1 MAVGSVDSS
10 SRCDAAIASLDK
22 AASWVACSRG
32 GGGRGCGR
40 RVLNLW
46 LSGELLEVHE
56 VHVAQV
62 RKISLEN
69 AMRHKPVLDEADD
82 GIGAAIVDT
91 PMPETPRMGGVS
103 VAHGMAQ
110 DDKEVGIRKEGL
122 QEPSSKEARR
132 RLLQDELRA
141 SLPVCTPLS
150 VELRGNLGAHE
161 RTGLSQ
167 VCQRI
172 EGKKAWATE
181 GVVGRE
187 NALGAPAQAIRS
199 ATSHSMAISPA
210 P

>member
-1 MAVGSVDSS
+1 
-10 SRCDAAIASLDK
+10 
-22 AASWVACSRG
+22 
-32 GGGRGCGR
+32 
-40 RVLNLW
+40 
-46 LSGELLEVHE
+46 
-56 VHVAQV
+56 
-62 RKISLEN
+62 
-69 AMRHKPVLDEADD
+69 MRHEPVLDEADD

-110 DDKEVGIRKEGL
+110 DDKEVGIGKEGL

-187 NALGAPAQAIRS
+187 NALRTPAQAIRS
-199 ATSHSMAISPA
+199 AMSRSKASSQA
-210 P
+210 L